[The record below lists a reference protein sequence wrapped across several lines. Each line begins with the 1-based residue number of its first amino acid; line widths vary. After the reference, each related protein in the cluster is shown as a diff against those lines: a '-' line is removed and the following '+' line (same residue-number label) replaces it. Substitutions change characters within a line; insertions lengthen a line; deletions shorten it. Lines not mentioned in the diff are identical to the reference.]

1 MIPEQKPRLLNLA
14 ATKLILLVIFL
25 VSFGIVLGVAG
36 YLANNKSAVDS
47 EPVASITPEILTTP
61 TPAITPDISEN
72 IEGWQN
78 YRSDKYS
85 FGFQYPSGWTL
96 KNENDGSDLVLA
108 KFNLSYSG
116 DRDYWLSIDI
126 NIENEIVDK
135 DIKTFLAKRGV
146 TEKLTLKTSID
157 GKEAVGFSWLPGK
170 GQAPVGD
177 LYYFLKNGAAY
188 TISTSYDEKSDGV
201 IKQILSTFRFIQKD
215 EIVNLKT
222 YKNEK
227 YGFEV
232 KYPTNLIFVIE
243 SETANELHLNWTKP
257 DDLGVYGLLSAYSI
271 VLDEEKTLEQ
281 FIVSQ
286 GDIQGYYSH
295 NTTPNLVKKQFK
307 GVDMLEYFTQTYVLE
322 DTTVSPID
330 RVTQFFKKSDIIFR
344 IDYLKQKEETVN
356 QILSTFKFI
365 K

>member
-1 MIPEQKPRLLNLA
+1 MAEGKLSSQKS
-14 ATKLILLVIFL
+14 LLVL
-25 VSFGIVLGVAG
+25 VIVLFSLIFALSIVI
-36 YLANNKSAVDS
+36 YFPTIKKSASVVVS
-47 EPVASITPEILTTP
+47 PLSKSSILSTP
-61 TPAITPDISEN
+61 TMTPNISEN

-85 FGFQYPSGWTL
+85 FGFQYPPGWTL
-96 KNENDGSDLVLA
+96 KSENDGNDLVLA

-116 DRDYWLSIDI
+116 DRDYWLFIDI

-177 LYYFLKNGAAY
+177 LYYFLKNGVAY
-188 TISTSYDEKSDGV
+188 TISTSYDEKSDGA
-201 IKQILSTFRFIQKD
+201 IKQILSTFKFIEKD

-227 YGFEV
+227 HGFEV

-243 SETANELHLNWTKP
+243 SETANELRLNWTKP
-257 DDLGVYGLLSAYSI
+257 DEPGVYGLLSVYSI
-271 VLDEEKTLEQ
+271 VLDEKETLEQ
-281 FIVSQ
+281 FIASQ

-307 GVDMLEYFTQTYVLE
+307 EVDMLEYFTQTYDLE
-322 DTTVSPID
+322 DTAVPPVDGVI
-330 RVTQFFKKSDIIFR
+330 QFFKKSDVMFR
-344 IDYLKQKEETVN
+344 ISCLKHKEETVN
-356 QILSTFKFI
+356 QILSTFKFT